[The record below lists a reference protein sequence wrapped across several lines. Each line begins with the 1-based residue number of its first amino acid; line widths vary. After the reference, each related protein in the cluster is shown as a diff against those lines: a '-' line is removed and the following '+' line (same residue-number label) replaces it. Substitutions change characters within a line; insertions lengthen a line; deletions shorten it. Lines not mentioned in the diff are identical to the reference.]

1 MRGYM
6 NHHLVILKKPYLD
19 LILDGRKTV
28 EVRLTKIR
36 CAPFSR
42 IFAGDKL
49 FFKIS
54 SGAVCGIGKVRKIK
68 ELSGLTKAKV
78 EKLKSKYNHLICGDD
93 EYWREKKN
101 CGFGVLVWLE
111 SVKATEPVQI
121 DKKDW
126 RAWVVLK
133 KNASYGLLKK
143 GK

>member
-1 MRGYM
+1 M

-28 EVRLTKIR
+28 EVRLTKVR
-36 CAPFSR
+36 CAPFGR
-42 IFAGDKL
+42 ISVGDKL

-54 SGAVCGIGKVRKIK
+54 SSAVCAKGKVRKVK
-68 ELSGLTKAKV
+68 ELTGLTKAKV

-93 EYWREKKN
+93 KYWEEKKN
-101 CGFGVLVWLE
+101 CGFGVLVWLA
-111 SVKATEPVQI
+111 SVKAMKPVQI

-133 KNASYGLLKK
+133 KKASYGLLEK